1 MRILQFAAIALA
13 LISGGCVISTTPL
26 LAPDA
31 RVVPFPARIAVQAYE
46 RESATAPWKPNGEEV
61 ELVADANKIV
71 READA
76 TGKPDDDEYAFHQI
90 GPNRFLTQARFGPN
104 RYAYGVL
111 EIQDGEGYLTAFQ
124 CKLIDPA
131 VLQRAG
137 VKTAADD
144 CSLDGS
150 PDALGFLK
158 ELASRP
164 GDPRIKYT
172 PVKKR

>member
-13 LISGGCVISTTPL
+13 LISGGCVVSTTPL

-76 TGKPDDDEYAFHQI
+76 TGKPDDDEYAFHADRAQPLSHA
-90 GPNRFLTQARFGPN
+90 GPL
-104 RYAYGVL
+104 
-111 EIQDGEGYLTAFQ
+111 
-124 CKLIDPA
+124 
-131 VLQRAG
+131 
-137 VKTAADD
+137 
-144 CSLDGS
+144 
-150 PDALGFLK
+150 
-158 ELASRP
+158 RP
-164 GDPRIKYT
+164 QPLRVRGT
-172 PVKKR
+172 